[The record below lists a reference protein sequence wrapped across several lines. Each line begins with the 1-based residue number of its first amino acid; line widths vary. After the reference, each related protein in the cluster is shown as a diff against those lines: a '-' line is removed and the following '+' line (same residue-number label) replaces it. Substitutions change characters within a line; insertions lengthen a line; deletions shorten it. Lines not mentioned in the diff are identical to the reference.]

1 MVLNAM
7 SCVSKHKKLDIAAPS
22 YQKPSTLR
30 NTLNKYADSL
40 KNIEKNYF
48 NEAGLLEWG
57 SAPPLSIEDYDKKA
71 LEVVLPDIIMTE
83 NSLNVLNDFKKTME
97 AGGMEVWYVI
107 AK

>member
-1 MVLNAM
+1 MTL
-7 SCVSKHKKLDIAAPS
+7 VSTKSLDIAAPS

-30 NTLNKYADSL
+30 NTLNKYADAL
-40 KNIEKNYF
+40 KGFEEKYF
-48 NEAGLLEWG
+48 KGLDEYRWG
-57 SAPPLSIEDYDKKA
+57 KTVLRKNQYNKKA

-97 AGGMEVWYVI
+97 ASGMEVWYVI